1 MWSTVFFDIKMV
13 PYLSRPYGSSMQ
25 PQHFDLNDI
34 LHEPTDQQLDAL
46 MTLVAA
52 EAKRRAEVAREAL
65 MVRLR
70 TEIAAVNRPS
80 ESA

>member
-1 MWSTVFFDIKMV
+1 
-13 PYLSRPYGSSMQ
+13 MQ
-25 PQHFDLNDI
+25 PEHFDLNDI

-65 MVRLR
+65 MARLR
-70 TEIAAVNRPS
+70 TEIAAVNRPP
-80 ESA
+80 EPA